1 MLADSARA
9 LPVFNKAVL
18 TASDK
23 SPSATEAGEN
33 NFYSFKDRD
42 QSLASVWYVRFV
54 SEATGCS
61 SGMLKDLASLRME
74 NLKVPTL
81 LAKIPVRGFSQKAC
95 RQLAGWF
102 TIDLMA

>member
-23 SPSATEAGEN
+23 SPYATEADKSPYATEAGEN

-42 QSLASVWYVRFV
+42 QSLASV
-54 SEATGCS
+54 
-61 SGMLKDLASLRME
+61 
-74 NLKVPTL
+74 
-81 LAKIPVRGFSQKAC
+81 
-95 RQLAGWF
+95 
-102 TIDLMA
+102 